1 MDLPIGFDDAR
12 INGKV
17 CKLKKSLYGVKR
29 HKGDKPMILI
39 IHVDIILTTDDIV
52 EMERLKKSLAAE
64 FEIKDLSPL
73 RYFLGM
79 EVARNRSDISI
90 SQRKYILDLLEEIGM
105 LRCKLADTPINHNLK
120 LGKQSEI
127 SVVSQYMHSPY
138 EEHMEGNLVTWR
150 SKKQIVVARSSAEI
164 EFKTLAHGICKLLW
178 LKILLDDLKFMRNEP
193 MKIYS
198 DNKVAITISH
208 NHVHHNRTKH
218 VEVGRHFIKER
229 IEEGSICVVYIPS
242 SQYVADLLTKG
253 SFKPVFKI
261 G

>member
-1 MDLPIGFDDAR
+1 M
-12 INGKV
+12 
-17 CKLKKSLYGVKR
+17 
-29 HKGDKPMILI
+29 
-39 IHVDIILTTDDIV
+39 
-52 EMERLKKSLAAE
+52 
-64 FEIKDLSPL
+64 
-73 RYFLGM
+73 
-79 EVARNRSDISI
+79 
-90 SQRKYILDLLEEIGM
+90 
-105 LRCKLADTPINHNLK
+105 
-120 LGKQSEI
+120 
-127 SVVSQYMHSPY
+127 
-138 EEHMEGNLVTWR
+138 TWR

-229 IEEGSICVVYIPS
+229 IEEGTICVVYIPS